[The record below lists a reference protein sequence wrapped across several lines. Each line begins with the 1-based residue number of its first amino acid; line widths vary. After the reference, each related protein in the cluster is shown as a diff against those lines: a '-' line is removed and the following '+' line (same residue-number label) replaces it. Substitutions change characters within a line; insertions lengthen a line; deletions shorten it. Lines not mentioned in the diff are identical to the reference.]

1 MPTHFNGHSDHR
13 TLHLL
18 TFFLWGYLKSKVY
31 VDPFPRDVQEVT
43 LRITSEFNLIPQ
55 AMIVCATT
63 DVFVRRLAKLVV
75 ARGGHLELKVKIR
88 KIRVFTRT

>member
-1 MPTHFNGHSDHR
+1 M
-13 TLHLL
+13 
-18 TFFLWGYLKSKVY
+18 
-31 VDPFPRDVQEVT
+31 DPFPRDVQEVT

-88 KIRVFTRT
+88 KNQSIYKDIKRVAFKTW